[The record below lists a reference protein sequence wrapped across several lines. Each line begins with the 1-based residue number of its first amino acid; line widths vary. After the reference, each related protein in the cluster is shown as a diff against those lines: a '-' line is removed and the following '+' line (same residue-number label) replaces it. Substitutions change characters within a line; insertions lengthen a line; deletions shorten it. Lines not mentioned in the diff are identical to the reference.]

1 MSDDFDDAGE
11 DAELDKVRELIR
23 TEGVR
28 AAYLALRGVC
38 ADPKAPAPAKATA
51 GVALLRAAG
60 LFERI
65 EDPRSKEPHQM
76 TPDELDAHSRALQ
89 RKLDRLRRR
98 SGDEGVFD

>member
-1 MSDDFDDAGE
+1 MNDDFDDTGE

-28 AAYLALRGVC
+28 AAYIALKSVC
-38 ADPKAPAPAKATA
+38 EDNRAPAPAKATA

-60 LFERI
+60 LFEKT

-76 TPDELDAHSRALQ
+76 TPDELDKHSRQLQ

-98 SGDEGVFD
+98 SAEGSVFD